1 MKCRE
6 SIIWSKQLSDC
17 CVFTDRF
24 VFRILF
30 PQISLPERVR
40 AIVLAIV
47 GGIYFV
53 MFVFHCIVLLVRT
66 VRETTTFHK
75 RRSKNKPV
83 CGNVASKIHD
93 SLQLRVIDSC
103 QNTCHLTPHRYF
115 KFLENGK
122 GIFRDYMLVCYK
134 VQHNTILHSSRSPLA
149 GRWIL
154 KINRSVKTLHHKQI
168 MRVAYSN
175 VG

>member
-24 VFRILF
+24 DFRILF

-66 VRETTTFHK
+66 VRKTTTFQK

-122 GIFRDYMLVCYK
+122 GIFRDYMLSP
-134 VQHNTILHSSRSPLA
+134 VQTENVWRLNTIKHCLVTKHVDVESS
-149 GRWIL
+149 GQT
-154 KINRSVKTLHHKQI
+154 V
-168 MRVAYSN
+168 SN
-175 VG
+175 MFDQAAIES